1 MGTPDGGGEGEG
13 GGGEGEGGGG
23 EGGCEGDRSG
33 SDMVYSSPQGT
44 GPAFSRKHDAGH
56 AREKFYFLVVF
67 LWCCCQGLDM
77 PSASRQA
84 LPVRG
89 VQHLGDDDEDA
100 DGFRLEDLPPLP
112 RPNTAV
118 MRSEACTGITVVLVL
133 ITLLVGV
140 PHALRF
146 GSGWQWPAAGEPFD
160 STAACF
166 LCLYVE
172 STIALLC
179 LLGLIF
185 GDPGVLKRSRESCFP
200 IPPAVLER
208 LRSGQSLTGMDNVY
222 SDGHVYCIRCCMWRH
237 RRRTSRN
244 GGAFCDNNEDE
255 NIHHCSV
262 CQRCVRHFDHH
273 CGVFGRCIA
282 GDGCRGNMGYF
293 KMILTMALAGF
304 MTCFAAIA
312 Q

>member
-1 MGTPDGGGEGEG
+1 MKSVGETPLDN
-13 GGGEGEGGGG
+13 
-23 EGGCEGDRSG
+23 S
-33 SDMVYSSPQGT
+33 
-44 GPAFSRKHDAGH
+44 H
-56 AREKFYFLVVF
+56 ALSHFQKA
-67 LWCCCQGLDM
+67 M

-89 VQHLGDDDEDA
+89 VQQLGDDDEDA

-112 RPNTAV
+112 RPNIAV

-185 GDPGVLKRSRESCFP
+185 GDPGVLKRSRERCFP

>member
-1 MGTPDGGGEGEG
+1 VQRFLAAAGAWGAGT
-13 GGGEGEGGGG
+13 
-23 EGGCEGDRSG
+23 
-33 SDMVYSSPQGT
+33 V
-44 GPAFSRKHDAGH
+44 
-56 AREKFYFLVVF
+56 LV
-67 LWCCCQGLDM
+67 M
-77 PSASRQA
+77 PSAPRQS

-179 LLGLIF
+179 LLGIIF
-185 GDPGVLKRSRESCFP
+185 GDPGVLKRSRERCFP

-208 LRSGQSLTGMDNVY
+208 LRSGQSLAGMDNVY
-222 SDGHVYCIRCCMWRH
+222 SSDGHVYCIRCCIWRH
-237 RRRTSRN
+237 RRRPSRI
-244 GGAFCDNNEDE
+244 GGAFCVNIEDE
-255 NIHHCSV
+255 NVHHCSV